1 MTLLQFFLLFF
12 FFFFEIY
19 IYNIV
24 LVSGIQKSDLD
35 IYSFSDSFPL

>member
-1 MTLLQFFLLFF
+1 MTLLQFFLL